1 MAKVS
6 EDVEEQ
12 QVGLENVKNDVVL
25 TGKNVDILD
34 AKVKR
39 QGKDMKHVKE
49 DVTKAEKKLK
59 VVEKTVK
66 ETVARVDKLE
76 AMVRRTKYKD

>member
-12 QVGLENVKNDVVL
+12 QVGLENVKNDVVI
-25 TGKNVDILD
+25 TVKNVEVLD

-39 QGKDMKHVKE
+39 HGKDMKHVKE
-49 DVTKAEKKLK
+49 DVTKAERKLK
-59 VVEKTVK
+59 VVEKTAG

-76 AMVRRTKYKD
+76 AMVS